1 MRLIAFLTRLFP
13 IWALLFSLLA
23 FFFPDS
29 FIPLKTY
36 IIPLLMAIM
45 FGMGMTLVPADF
57 KRVFLKPG
65 VIGIGVLLQYFLMP
79 AAAFVIS
86 TVLDL
91 PEMLL
96 VGMVLVG
103 SVPGG
108 TASNVICFLAGADV
122 ALSISMTTIST
133 ILAVFATPLLT
144 WLYIGETVPVP
155 MTEMMISILKIV
167 IIPVFLGVLI
177 NWWFQKHLQRI
188 EPIFPFIS
196 MVAIVLIIAAV
207 GALNQER
214 MLTVGAVI
222 VAAIM
227 LHNAVGI
234 LSGYWIA
241 KWMGYSRKVCRTI
254 AIEVG
259 MQNSGLGVALAVKYF
274 SAAAALPGALFS
286 IWHNLSGSLLAG
298 YWQSQSEEKLNAGE

>member
-1 MRLIAFLTRLFP
+1 MKIIAFLTRLFP
-13 IWALLFSLLA
+13 LWALLFSLLA
-23 FFFPDS
+23 FFVPAAFV
-29 FIPLKTY
+29 PLKTY
-36 IIPLLMAIM
+36 IIPLLMVIM
-45 FGMGMTLVPADF
+45 FGMGMTLVPSDF
-57 KRVFLKPG
+57 KRVFLNPG
-65 VIGIGVLLQYFLMP
+65 VIGIGVLLQYLLMP
-79 AAAFVIS
+79 AAAFLIS
-86 TVLDL
+86 VMLNL

-155 MTEMMISILKIV
+155 MSEMMLSILKIV
-167 IIPVFLGVLI
+167 IMPVLVGVLI
-177 NWWFQKHLQRI
+177 NGWFQKKLQRI
-188 EPIFPFIS
+188 EEIFPFIS
-196 MVAIVLIIAAV
+196 MVAIILIIAAV
-207 GALNQER
+207 VALNQER
-214 MLTVGAVI
+214 MLTVGAFI
-222 VAAIM
+222 VAAIV

-241 KWMGYSRKVCRTI
+241 QWMGYSQKVSRTI

-298 YWQSQSEEKLNAGE
+298 YWQSQPDEKLNSGE

>member
-1 MRLIAFLTRLFP
+1 MKLIAFLTRLFP
-13 IWALLFSLLA
+13 LWALLFSLLA
-23 FFFPDS
+23 FFSPAS
-29 FIPLKTY
+29 FVPLKAY

-57 KRVFLKPG
+57 KRVFLNPG
-65 VIGIGVLLQYFLMP
+65 VIGIGVLLQYLLMP

-86 TVLDL
+86 TVFDL

-144 WLYIGETVPVP
+144 WLYIGEMVPVP

-167 IIPVFLGVLI
+167 ILPVFFGVLI

-207 GALNQER
+207 VALNQER

-222 VAAIM
+222 VVAIM

-298 YWQSQSEEKLNAGE
+298 YWQSQAEETLNSGE